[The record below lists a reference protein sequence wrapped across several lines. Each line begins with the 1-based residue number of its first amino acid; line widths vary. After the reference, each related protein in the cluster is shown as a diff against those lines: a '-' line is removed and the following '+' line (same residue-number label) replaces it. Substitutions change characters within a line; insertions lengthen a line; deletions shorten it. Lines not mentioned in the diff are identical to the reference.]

1 MNDDG
6 KCEESSLLAQSIYQ
20 KNRVKYIFICHPS
33 RGFDHQSYVHRIA
46 RVHQHQEG
54 FPVFLLRGRRGFF
67 GMWEGGNRLYS
78 RPISCASRNDDMTAV
93 FAGRSPSSAFL
104 PSSSLARAAISDFVR
119 KTTTTTT
126 CRMRTT
132 QCQKHL
138 PTPTPPSR
146 LKGIPQTT
154 WASGRRRRRR
164 RRRRSN
170 NCIR

>member
-54 FPVFLLRGRRGFF
+54 FPVFLLRGAARIL
-67 GMWEGGNRLYS
+67 WDVGGNRLYS
-78 RPISCASRNDDMTAV
+78 RPISCASRNDDMTD
-93 FAGRSPSSAFL
+93 SSVRRAFSKFCL
-104 PSSSLARAAISDFVR
+104 PSLFVPRAAISDFVR
-119 KTTTTTT
+119 KTTTT

-164 RRRRSN
+164 RSRR
-170 NCIR
+170 